1 MKSLIMKKSIFILSF
16 FLISYSFAAS
26 PVIKREGIIF
36 RQQITRVTKIN
47 IPELNREVVIWRS
60 LVELKNTS
68 NDDVAVNRPSY
79 FGYYYAYLNPM
90 QIEIVQQAVPQ
101 YILAT
106 AYKNYVVEKVKMLEA
121 NQSLLSEKYY
131 ATFDNIDLNNEIA
144 AWDMSYIFNR

>member
-1 MKSLIMKKSIFILSF
+1 MKSLIMKKAIFILSF
-16 FLISYSFAAS
+16 FLISFAYSAS

-47 IPELNREVVIWRS
+47 IPELNRDVVIWRS

-121 NQSLLSEKYY
+121 NQSLVSEKYY